1 MKELYSIGEVA
12 KIMDVSVQTLRYY
25 GSIDLLKP
33 IFINPATGYRYF
45 SVNQFHLLDRIKY
58 LQKLGLSLEEIREV
72 LVNND
77 INKLTVALDTKEKE
91 YIQKI
96 QDLKD
101 TLHRVEWYKNY
112 FGYSPESGGGEQAYT
127 RYYDKRHIVAAKVE
141 KNEPK
146 EDYHIRLNVLRYS
159 DPLKDLKYM
168 RQFYLVLEYDSF
180 LKGQI
185 DPLYLGMSVF
195 KPPFTDNP
203 NIIEIPAGNYFCFNA
218 QILTDNW
225 DPSIA
230 EEFFKCYNDKPTY
243 VFASEYENDLHEYSQ
258 CYYQVQILI
267 NEVNPD

>member
-25 GSIDLLKP
+25 GSINLLKP
-33 IFINPATGYRYF
+33 IFINPVTGYRYF

-58 LQKLGLSLEEIREV
+58 LQKLGLSLEEIRDV

-77 INKLTVALDTKEKE
+77 IHKLKVSLDTKEKE

-96 QDLKD
+96 RDLED
-101 TLHRVEWYKNY
+101 TLRRIEWYKNY
-112 FGYSPESGGGEQAYT
+112 FGYSSDKGGEEQAYT
-127 RYYDKRHIVAAKVE
+127 RYHDKRYMVAAKVI

-146 EDYHIRLNVLRYS
+146 EDFHLRLNMLRHS
-159 DPLKDLKYM
+159 DPLKNLKYM
-168 RQFYLVLEYDSF
+168 RQFAYVLEYDSF
-180 LKGQI
+180 LNAQI
-185 DPLYLGMSVF
+185 DPIYLGMFIF
-195 KPPFTDNP
+195 KPQVTDNV

-225 DPSIA
+225 NPDIA
-230 EEFFKCYNDKPTY
+230 AEFFSFYKEKPSY
-243 VFASEYENDLHEYSQ
+243 VLASEYENDLHDYSQ

-267 NEVNPD
+267 NDGDSD